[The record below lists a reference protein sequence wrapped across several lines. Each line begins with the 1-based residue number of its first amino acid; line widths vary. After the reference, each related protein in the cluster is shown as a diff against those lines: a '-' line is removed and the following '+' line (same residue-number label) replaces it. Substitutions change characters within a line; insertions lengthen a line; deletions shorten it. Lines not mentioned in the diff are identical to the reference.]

1 MQIKA
6 RRCFVPISPS
16 DWVAKVFLTCD
27 NRIAV
32 QFKHGEKVKKVLPHG
47 PGAYLGHGGVP
58 AVCCLY
64 PGTQGDLAVNLY
76 ELAQVWTYS
85 GEWVHTFLYKKFGYQ
100 LVAPPTECGNC
111 NTSCSIQLYP
121 ASPSN
126 GQNVTITCTVTNSD
140 GNASKGA
147 APQGTVAISVDG
159 TVISTQ
165 TLPSGNQASQ
175 NYESVSTSWTAT
187 CTPGPGHVISATFTP
202 SETDFAGTSCTTSVL
217 VTGCSLSCC
226 AAGDLPNTLFVTIS
240 NVSGCGC
247 LAGTYELTYQAGAG
261 NWQSSSMT
269 LCGTD
274 NVIMVLD
281 CLENQ
286 YVFAINGSYV
296 DATSVSCTTPSI
308 VFNNLV
314 MGSLCTGTVNVTV
327 TA

>member
-1 MQIKA
+1 MQIMA

-27 NRIAV
+27 NMIAV

-58 AVCCLY
+58 QVCCLY
-64 PGTQGDLAVNLY
+64 PGTQGELAVTLY
-76 ELAQVWTYS
+76 ELAQVWSYA

-100 LVAPPTECGNC
+100 LVAPPAECGNC
-111 NTSCSIQLYP
+111 
-121 ASPSN
+121 
-126 GQNVTITCTVTNSD
+126 
-140 GNASKGA
+140 
-147 APQGTVAISVDG
+147 
-159 TVISTQ
+159 
-165 TLPSGNQASQ
+165 
-175 NYESVSTSWTAT
+175 
-187 CTPGPGHVISATFTP
+187 
-202 SETDFAGTSCTTSVL
+202 
-217 VTGCSLSCC
+217 CC
-226 AAGDLPNTLFVTIS
+226 AEGNLPNTLFATIS
-240 NVSGCGC
+240 NVSGCDC
-247 LAGTYELTYQAGAG
+247 LAGTYQLTYQTGAG

-274 NVIMVLD
+274 NVIMALD

-296 DATSVSCTTPSI
+296 DAASVDCTTPSI